1 MNWDWEKLQEKR
13 KRQPGGGG
21 GGPNF
26 GDVNVDWDRFKNFK
40 FPAWRIVLLIAL
52 VLWLASG
59 IYIVGPDEVGV
70 VQRFGAFER
79 QSEPGP
85 HYRWPFPIESVQTP
99 KVTQIRRVEVGLRT
113 VGRRTQFS
121 SGQFQDVPQ
130 ESLMLTGD
138 ENIVD
143 VQFIVQYLIRDAKN
157 YLFNVQNQHE
167 TVKSVAEAGMREV
180 IGRNKIDT
188 VLTTDKLA
196 IQNETRELMQ
206 EMLDRYEAGVRV
218 VAVQLQNVHPPKEV
232 IDAFKDVASAREDKS
247 RFINEADAYR
257 NDLLPKARGQAAV
270 LLNKAEAFKE
280 TQVRKAKGDAARFL
294 AVLEEYNKAKD
305 VTRKR
310 LYLETMEH
318 ILSNPNTEKIIM
330 SDEALRG
337 AVPYLPL
344 SPSGSSAR
352 PSGKGGSN

>member
-21 GGPNF
+21 GPNF
-26 GDVNVDWDRFKNFK
+26 GEVNVDWDRFKDFK
-40 FPAWRIVLLIAL
+40 FPAWRIVLVVGVL
-52 VLWLASG
+52 LWLASG

-70 VQRFGAFER
+70 VQRFGAFNRET
-79 QSEPGP
+79 QPGP
-85 HYRWPFPIESVQTP
+85 HYRWPFPVESVQTP

-113 VGRRTQFS
+113 VGRRTQFA
-121 SGQFQDVPQ
+121 SGQLQDVPQ

-143 VQFIVQYLIRDAKN
+143 VQFIVQYIIRDAKN
-157 YLFNVQNQHE
+157 FLFNVQHQHE
-167 TVKSVAEAGMREV
+167 TVKSVAEAAMREV
-180 IGRNKIDT
+180 IGRNKIDA

-196 IQNETRELMQ
+196 IQNDARREMQ
-206 EMLDRYEAGVRV
+206 EMLDRYKAGVRI

-270 LLNKAEAFKE
+270 MENRAEAYKQ
-280 TQVRKAKGDAARFL
+280 TQIRRAKGDAARFL
-294 AVLEEYNKAKD
+294 SVLTEYNKAKD

-310 LYLETMEH
+310 LYLETMER
-318 ILSNPNTEKIIM
+318 ILSNPETEKLIM

-344 SPSGSSAR
+344 SPLGQ
-352 PSGKGGSN
+352 GKGGAK